1 MKRILTQHKEKEPFE
16 RILKRKKKV
25 EIRVY
30 DKKRKKIKLGQIIK
44 IFECGS
50 KRYLFIKVMGLSR
63 FSNFET
69 LFSIL
74 KDKINPSDKTL
85 LRKVYSESEERKY
98 GVLAIHF
105 ELIKPK
111 K

>member
-16 RILKRKKKV
+16 RILKEKKKL
-25 EIRVY
+25 EIRLY

-44 IFECGS
+44 ILERGS
-50 KRYLFIKVMGLSR
+50 NRHLFIKVMGLSR
-63 FSNFET
+63 FPNFNT

-74 KDKINPSDKTL
+74 KDKTNSSDKKIL
-85 LRKVYSESEERKY
+85 EKIYSKSKEIKY